1 MNLCVNQKQK
11 VKIYDIMNSESCTL
25 FTKNYYFWTIP
36 GQIKF
41 ILPIELSFKDD
52 ELKRSKR

>member
-11 VKIYDIMNSESCTL
+11 VKIYKIMNSESCTL
-25 FTKNYYFWTIP
+25 FTKNYYFLTIP

-41 ILPIELSFKDD
+41 ILPIELSFKVD